1 MAATNAGA
9 RALYADFGFV
19 EAASAVGG
27 EEEQGSGG
35 GGGGGVSP
43 PTTLVGRELLLR
55 VEAEG
60 ALVPPMQALP
70 AVAAALRAGGHTR
83 P

>member
-1 MAATNAGA
+1 MTRRQRLRPNVLVLQAMALPTMLPLEAPVAAGLDA
-9 RALYADFGFV
+9 GHPQPCSV
-19 EAASAVGG
+19 
-27 EEEQGSGG
+27 
-35 GGGGGVSP
+35 
-43 PTTLVGRELLLR
+43 ELLLR

>member
-1 MAATNAGA
+1 MTRRLRLRPNVLPLPLVLQAMALPIKLLLEAPVAGG
-9 RALYADFGFV
+9 L
-19 EAASAVGG
+19 EVGKP
-27 EEEQGSGG
+27 QTCS
-35 GGGGGVSP
+35 V
-43 PTTLVGRELLLR
+43 ELLLR

>member
-1 MAATNAGA
+1 MTRRQRLRPNVLVLQAMALPTMLPLEAPVAAG
-9 RALYADFGFV
+9 L
-19 EAASAVGG
+19 EAGIPQTCSV
-27 EEEQGSGG
+27 
-35 GGGGGVSP
+35 
-43 PTTLVGRELLLR
+43 ELLLR

>member
-1 MAATNAGA
+1 MTRRLRLRPNVLPLPLVLQAMALPTILPLEAPVAAG
-9 RALYADFGFV
+9 L
-19 EAASAVGG
+19 EAGNPQTCSV
-27 EEEQGSGG
+27 
-35 GGGGGVSP
+35 
-43 PTTLVGRELLLR
+43 ELLLR

>member
-1 MAATNAGA
+1 MLVLQAMALPTMLPLEALVAAG
-9 RALYADFGFV
+9 L
-19 EAASAVGG
+19 EAGNPQTCSV
-27 EEEQGSGG
+27 
-35 GGGGGVSP
+35 
-43 PTTLVGRELLLR
+43 ELLLR